1 MYHVIPLFYA
11 ASERFK
17 NTIRFA
23 IEFYENIDPE
33 ALNYAVKQV
42 QRRYPYFSVKI
53 EKEGEAF
60 VLAENSFPFVVKA
73 DEAPVCLNSAASNGH
88 LLAFAWK
95 ERTIW
100 VDISHFIC
108 DGNGLAPL
116 VKSLIYYYVE
126 RRYGTDGIDTDSI
139 RLVTDRIEEEEY
151 AYPFPDAPI
160 PNEDEFPIKSK
171 ESAPFLFED
180 AFFDDGGSYAYN
192 LQVPQHELMK
202 YSRNND
208 GSPVSFVSAMLY
220 KTLMN
225 LFPETEKDTVIEI
238 PHEYRRVLRRPL
250 SHDCLAR
257 VFFIKLSSKD
267 RNKSLEM
274 LNTSL
279 RGQIILGSD
288 ESADI
293 DAINGM
299 LQLNAYMQTLSL
311 DGKKHA
317 MRGLVEGS
325 LKQNTFGVSYT
336 GNISWGGME
345 KYIRDVHLYAGE
357 NDRHKSI
364 GVELFTLGDYFSI
377 CVMQPGKNPA
387 FVKELMHSFASCS
400 IDCKLMS
407 EERFCLAD
415 YKLP

>member
-1 MYHVIPLFYA
+1 MYQVIPLIYA

-23 IEFYENIDPE
+23 VEFYEKIDPE

-53 EKEGEAF
+53 DKEGKAF
-60 VLAENSFPFVVKA
+60 VLAENSFPFVLKS

-160 PNEDEFPIKSK
+160 PNEDVFPIKPK
-171 ESAPFLFED
+171 ESVPFLFED

-202 YSRNND
+202 NIQGTMTEALFRL
-208 GSPVSFVSAMLY
+208 SARCC
-220 KTLMN
+220 
-225 LFPETEKDTVIEI
+225 I
-238 PHEYRRVLRRPL
+238 RP
-250 SHDCLAR
+250 
-257 VFFIKLSSKD
+257 
-267 RNKSLEM
+267 
-274 LNTSL
+274 
-279 RGQIILGSD
+279 
-288 ESADI
+288 
-293 DAINGM
+293 
-299 LQLNAYMQTLSL
+299 
-311 DGKKHA
+311 
-317 MRGLVEGS
+317 
-325 LKQNTFGVSYT
+325 
-336 GNISWGGME
+336 
-345 KYIRDVHLYAGE
+345 
-357 NDRHKSI
+357 
-364 GVELFTLGDYFSI
+364 
-377 CVMQPGKNPA
+377 
-387 FVKELMHSFASCS
+387 
-400 IDCKLMS
+400 
-407 EERFCLAD
+407 
-415 YKLP
+415 